1 MTFLELARRRFS
13 ARHFKDVQVE
23 KEKLLQVLEAGR
35 IAPSAANRQ
44 PWHFVVVQD
53 EQMRRDIA
61 TAYHKPWILEAPV
74 IIVICGDHNLSW
86 RRPDGKDHLDID
98 IGIAVDH
105 MTLAAAELGLGT
117 CWVCMFNS
125 MLCHEILKLPPNIET
140 VVLLPLGYPVD
151 EPDVNRHQTKRKPL
165 EEIVHWDK
173 F

>member
-13 ARHFKDVQVE
+13 ARHFKDRPVE

-53 EQMRRDIA
+53 EQMRRDVA
-61 TAYHKPWILEAPV
+61 TTYHKPWILEAPV

-125 MLCHEILKLPPNIET
+125 MLCHEMLKLPPNIET
-140 VVLLPLGYPVD
+140 VALLPLGYPVD
-151 EPDVNRHQTKRKPL
+151 GPDVNRHQTKRKPL

>member
-13 ARHFKDVQVE
+13 ARHFKNTPVE

-74 IIVICGDHNLSW
+74 IIVVCGDHNISW

-140 VVLLPLGYPVD
+140 VALLPLGYPVE
-151 EPDVNRHQTKRKPL
+151 EPDLNRHQTKRKPL